1 MRVIQMTMKQKLK
14 VLKDSLAA
22 HVDSVTPAM
31 LDFFDDKPKYIIF
44 LSASNMKSRA
54 HVVHSTGNTF
64 EASWKSAEN
73 RLRKLLFQN
82 KINPEWIK
90 ADLVASI
97 QTHTYEK
104 FLSYVKKIKRNYFR
118 EGIALDKMFN
128 VAFLEQEVNANVFL
142 HGLKEKKPQLALKN
156 INFYRKTYQNERF
169 PIKEDHIQEIYTFT
183 TKSFSTDGQE
193 VHELESGKLSNGCRT
208 VNTIDAPLIETII
221 DQSSTF
227 LAGEVLESGQF
238 RYGYF
243 PAFDREIQTYNI
255 LRHSSTTYSM
265 VEAYEATRN
274 PELKK
279 AIERAIHFLIA
290 DAIKHME
297 DEGVRKAFVIE
308 KSLDNE
314 IKLGANAAAILAL
327 AKYTKVLKDD
337 QYLTLMEELARG
349 IEYFQ
354 QEDGSFVHVLN
365 YPDLSVKDVYRTI
378 YYDGEAAFGLMRL
391 YDITQDE
398 QWIQIVIRAFDHFI
412 AAEHWKHGDHWLSYC
427 SNELFKYRPERKYAA
442 FNLKNAN
449 RMLDFSLTRETAFPT
464 LLELLMAS
472 HNMIIQMKSKQ
483 NHLDLL
489 ESFDEVKLQKAIRHR
504 VKHQLNSYF
513 WPEMAMYFKAPEK
526 IVNSFYIRHHSYRVR
541 IDDVEHNISGY
552 CSYYYNVL
560 QSSSIETLEAKKER
574 ILINELSEQPLL
586 KKHVI
591 RCHSISNNGEVLKY
605 VENYPAIM
613 TYDENCNKGVIFKKD
628 EGEYVL
634 TVAGET
640 YLVSYEDLIS
650 QLEKS
655 PKITYVQ
662 QYVQSITELG
672 LQYKVVCQLSKSNHQ
687 WNIDQHMI
695 RVNVEGLVDFETE
708 GAVAN
713 INTEPF
719 LERKFPN
726 QSKQILE
733 TMQTYFKL
741 IKRFLDN
748 QTLESHKV
756 NIIVGIDV
764 QGEPWIEDILEVE

>member
-14 VLKDSLAA
+14 ALKDSLTA

-31 LDFFDDKPKYIIF
+31 LDFFGDKPKYIIF

-64 EASWKSAEN
+64 EASWKGAEN
-73 RLRKLLFQN
+73 RLRKLLFQ
-82 KINPEWIK
+82 KKVKPEWVK
-90 ADLVASI
+90 ADLVTSI
-97 QTHTYEK
+97 QTYTYES
-104 FLSYVKKIKRNYFR
+104 FLSYVKQIKRNYFR

-142 HGLKEKKPQLALKN
+142 HGLKEKKPKLALKN

-169 PIKEDHIQEIYTFT
+169 PIKGDHIQEIHTFT

-193 VHELESGKLSNGCRT
+193 VYELESGKLSNGCRT
-208 VNTIDAPLIETII
+208 VNTIDAPFIETII

-265 VEAYEATRN
+265 VEAYEVTRN

-279 AIERAIHFLIA
+279 AIERAIHFLIT
-290 DAIKHME
+290 DAIKHLE
-297 DEGVRKAFVIE
+297 VEGVRKAFVIE
-308 KSLDNE
+308 RSLDNE

-365 YPDLSVKDVYRTI
+365 YPDLSVKDEYRTI

-391 YDITQDE
+391 YDITHDE

-472 HNMIIQMKSKQ
+472 HNMIVQMKSKQ
-483 NHLDLL
+483 IHLDLL

-504 VKHQLNSYF
+504 VKHQLYSYF

-526 IVNSFYIRHHSYRVR
+526 IMNSFYIRHHSYRVR

-552 CSYYYNVL
+552 CSYYHNVL
-560 QSSSIETLEAKKER
+560 QSSLIEIVEFKEKR
-574 ILINELSEQPLL
+574 VLINELYELPSL
-586 KKHVI
+586 KRHVTPKHL
-591 RCHSISNNGEVLKY
+591 ISRTSEVLEYIKY
-605 VENYPAIM
+605 YPATVI
-613 TYDENCNKGVIFKKD
+613 YDESRRKNLVFQNN
-628 EGEYVL
+628 EGEYIV
-634 TVAGET
+634 TVEEEA
-640 YLVSYEDLIS
+640 YLMTHEDLITY
-650 QLEKS
+650 LEKNS
-655 PKITYVQ
+655 KIEYVQ

-672 LQYKVVCQLSKSNHQ
+672 LQYKVVCQLNKLNSLWEVEQ
-687 WNIDQHMI
+687 PFI
-695 RVNVEGLVDFETE
+695 RMNVEGLFDFDTE
-708 GAVAN
+708 GAVADLPL
-713 INTEPF
+713 EPF
-719 LERKFPN
+719 LKRNFSN
-726 QSKQILE
+726 QVKSILE
-733 TMQTYFKL
+733 SVQMYLATIGYYLNRQE
-741 IKRFLDN
+741 
-748 QTLESHKV
+748 LESQ
-756 NIIVGIDV
+756 IIVVTIGIDV
-764 QGEPWIEDILEVE
+764 EGTPWVEQILEVE